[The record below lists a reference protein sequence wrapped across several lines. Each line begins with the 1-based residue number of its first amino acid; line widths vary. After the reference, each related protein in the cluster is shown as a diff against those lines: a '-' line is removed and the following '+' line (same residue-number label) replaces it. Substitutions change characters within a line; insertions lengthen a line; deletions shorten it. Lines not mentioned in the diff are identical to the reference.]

1 MKLFGSSMRDSEEE
15 YTLSVGQFAKLCGT
29 TRDTLRHYYESGI
42 IIPKVNPENGY
53 HYYSA
58 AQISSFYFITT
69 MRQAG
74 CSIKEIS
81 DLIHNSSKEGIK
93 RLTNAKILDMQ
104 RELFLINKRI
114 SALHMGMWILETFDS
129 HTQGLPFVQE
139 IPSISIIKTPISDKA
154 KAHHTAD
161 IAKDISVH
169 LSKTTADGSLSSF
182 PSGVTISY
190 EDLLKKNYTYNN
202 VVSFSLLPA
211 DPSSGYMT
219 LPTRKALCCQHESRS
234 QGIEKTYKKMLA
246 YIKKNRLKA
255 CSDLYIISL
264 INLYQKDEHTYFK
277 YLFICVD
284 E

>member
-1 MKLFGSSMRDSEEE
+1 MKLFGNNMRDSAEE

-42 IIPKVNPENGY
+42 IVPKVDPENGY

-58 AQISSFYFITT
+58 SQITSFFFITT

-81 DLIHNSSKEGIK
+81 DLIGNSSKDGIK

-114 SALHMGMWILETFDS
+114 SALHMGLWILETFDS
-129 HTQGLPFVQE
+129 HTHDTPFLQD
-139 IPSISIIKTPISDKA
+139 IPSISIIRTPVRDKTG
-154 KAHHTAD
+154 AHHTAD

-169 LSKTTADGSLSSF
+169 ISKTTVDGGLSSF

-190 EDLLKKNYTYNN
+190 EDLSNKNYVYNS
-202 VVSFSLLPA
+202 VVSFSLMPADGNSGAITLPA
-211 DPSSGYMT
+211 G
-219 LPTRKALCCQHESRS
+219 KALCCHHESRS
-234 QGIEKTYKKMLA
+234 QGIEKTYKKMLS

-264 INLYQKDEHTYFK
+264 INLYQKDEHTYYK
-277 YLFICVD
+277 YLFICV
-284 E
+284 EQ

>member
-1 MKLFGSSMRDSEEE
+1 MKLFGNSMRDSAEE

-42 IIPKVNPENGY
+42 IIPKVDPENGY
-53 HYYSA
+53 HYYST
-58 AQISSFYFITT
+58 AQISSFFFITT

-81 DLIHNSSKEGIK
+81 DLIHNSSKDGIK
-93 RLTNAKILDMQ
+93 RLANAKILDMQ

-129 HTQGLPFVQE
+129 HPQGAPFVQD
-139 IPSISIIKTPISDKA
+139 IPAISVITTPITNKD

-169 LSKTTADGSLSSF
+169 LKKTAADGSLSSF

-190 EDLLKKNYTYNN
+190 EDLMKKNYVYSS
-202 VVSFSLLPA
+202 VVSFSLLPT
-211 DPSSGYMT
+211 DTSENSLNLPS
-219 LPTRKALCCQHESRS
+219 TRALCCQHESRS
-234 QGIEKTYKKMLA
+234 QGIDKTYKKMLS

-277 YLFICVD
+277 YLFICVED
-284 E
+284 

>member
-1 MKLFGSSMRDSEEE
+1 MKLFGNNMRDSAEE

-29 TRDTLRHYYESGI
+29 TRDTLRHYYEQGI
-42 IIPKVNPENGY
+42 IIPRVDPENGY

-58 AQISSFYFITT
+58 AQISSFYFVST

-81 DLIHNSSKEGIK
+81 DLIHNSSKDGIK
-93 RLTNAKILDMQ
+93 RITNAKILDMQ

-114 SALHMGMWILETFDS
+114 SALHMGLWILETFDS
-129 HTQGLPFVQE
+129 HGQGTPFIQD
-139 IPSISIIKTPISDKA
+139 IPSISVLKTEIKDKS

-169 LSKTTADGSLSSF
+169 LSKASADGGPSSF

-190 EDLLKKNYTYNN
+190 EDLVNRNYVYNN

-211 DPSSGYMT
+211 DGSLDSYA
-219 LPTRKALCCQHESRS
+219 LPTGRALCCQHESRS
-234 QGIEKTYKKMLA
+234 QGIEKTYKKMLS
-246 YIKKNRLKA
+246 YIKKNRLKT

-264 INLYQKDEHTYFK
+264 INLYHKDEHTYFK
-277 YLFICVD
+277 YLFICV